1 MKDFKRIFSLRYDI
15 EMKDF
20 VELCLSLIVKVNEL
34 VEILLYLYFGSE
46 IYVFQKE
53 FFQCLGIIVIVNVL
67 RNILNFFEEV
77 FYYKFILVDDIY
89 IVDIG

>member
-1 MKDFKRIFSLRYDI
+1 MFGLKFKMKDFKRIFSLRYDI

-46 IYVFQKE
+46 IYVF
-53 FFQCLGIIVIVNVL
+53 
-67 RNILNFFEEV
+67 
-77 FYYKFILVDDIY
+77 
-89 IVDIG
+89 